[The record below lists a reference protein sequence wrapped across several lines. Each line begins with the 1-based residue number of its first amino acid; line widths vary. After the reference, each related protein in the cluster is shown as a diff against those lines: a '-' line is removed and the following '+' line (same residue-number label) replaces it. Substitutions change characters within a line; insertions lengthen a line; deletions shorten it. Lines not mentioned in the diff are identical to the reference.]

1 MLPAE
6 PLLQVWLE
14 FAVCIVVIAVAG
26 LRLIR
31 YGDRIAALTGLSRS
45 WVGLVL
51 VATVTSLPELVTGL
65 SAVALAG
72 APDIAVGD
80 ALGSCVFNLAIL
92 AVADVA
98 HRRGPL
104 YAQASSSHMLAAG
117 LGVSLCAAVAL
128 ALMLSREG
136 AVPVIGHISLASV
149 LLLILYAGSMRLL
162 FVAEQRSEAHAA
174 VTPEPGTM
182 TLKQALMGYS
192 MASVVIVAMG
202 IWLPHLGVEIARM
215 MGWSSSFVGTLFVA
229 MATSLPELAT
239 TWGAIRIGAVDLAFG
254 NLLGSNLFDVLILV
268 LDDVAYTPGPIWAVV
283 APVHAVSAVTA
294 ALMSAVVVVALA
306 SRPAQRVW
314 RLASWVSIALLALY
328 LFNATVQY
336 LHGH

>member
-31 YGDRIAALTGLSRS
+31 YGERIAALTGLSRS

-51 VATVTSLPELVTGL
+51 VATVTSLPEMVTGL
-65 SAVALAG
+65 SAVVLAA

-92 AVADVA
+92 AVADVL

-162 FVAEQRSEAHAA
+162 FVAEQRSGADC

-202 IWLPHLGVEIARM
+202 IWLPHLGVQIARA

-268 LDDVAYTPGPIWAVV
+268 LDDVAYAPGPIWAVV

-294 ALMSAVVVVALA
+294 ALMSAAVIVALA
-306 SRPAQRVW
+306 SRPMQRVW
-314 RLASWVSIALLALY
+314 RMASWVSIALLALY
-328 LFNATVQY
+328 LFNAAVQY
-336 LHGH
+336 LHGR